1 MRTSQHA
8 TCRVPRAGVI
18 RRYGGYAAM
27 QLCTMHLCTMQVY
40 LLCSLCAYAPM
51 QLRARGATRSP
62 SPSLAFIP
70 ALTHPIPDYSIFRHS
85 LPSCPP
91 VRSARASHL
100 AVFSPDT
107 SPRITSRLPSAPSLI
122 AHPLLLTLSSVAAI
136 SVFRPISAREN
147 H

>member
-18 RRYGGYAAM
+18 RRYGGYA
-27 QLCTMHLCTMQVY
+27 LCIYALCKYM